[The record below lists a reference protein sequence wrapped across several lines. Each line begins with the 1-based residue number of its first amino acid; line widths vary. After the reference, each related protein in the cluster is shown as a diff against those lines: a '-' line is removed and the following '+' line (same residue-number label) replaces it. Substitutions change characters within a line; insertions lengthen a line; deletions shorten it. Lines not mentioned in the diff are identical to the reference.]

1 MSSRDL
7 SPAPVEREPARPPP
21 KVIVGYDGSDSA
33 RRALERVARLA
44 QPRTQ
49 VVVIAAVEPYPGSG
63 VTIPSNENR
72 AEVRRRR
79 DDLDEAQA
87 LLASYGVRAST
98 ELLHG
103 DPADA
108 LIAAAKDADLGVVGS
123 RKLTRFQSF
132 ALGSVSAKVVQSA
145 PCDVPVVR

>member
-1 MSSRDL
+1 MSRRDS
-7 SPAPVEREPARPPP
+7 SPAPVEREPAPP
-21 KVIVGYDGSDSA
+21 KLIVGYDGSDSA

-63 VTIPSNENR
+63 VTIPANENR

-79 DDLDEAQA
+79 DDLDAAQA
-87 LLASYGVRAST
+87 LLASYGVHAST
-98 ELLHG
+98 ELLRG

-108 LIAAAKDADLGVVGS
+108 LIAAAKDADLAVVGS

-145 PCDVPVVR
+145 PCDVLVVR